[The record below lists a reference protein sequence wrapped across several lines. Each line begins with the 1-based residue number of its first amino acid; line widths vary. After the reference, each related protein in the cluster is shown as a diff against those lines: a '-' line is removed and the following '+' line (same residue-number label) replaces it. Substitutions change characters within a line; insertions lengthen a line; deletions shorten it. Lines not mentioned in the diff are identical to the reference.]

1 MNLIFIYA
9 LLYDPSD
16 LYMLHIYVFMYALYI
31 YASRYEECLILT
43 RNTNEDLKNFS
54 FFFFSSFKT
63 VESILRWNYVFV
75 IVTSN
80 DKSMEKLREKNLYEV
95 QGKV

>member
-43 RNTNEDLKNFS
+43 RNTNENLGIFLS
-54 FFFFSSFKT
+54 FFFKT
-63 VESILRWNYVFV
+63 IESILRWNYSC
-75 IVTSN
+75 ICN
-80 DKSMEKLREKNLYEV
+80 CYE
-95 QGKV
+95 

>member
-1 MNLIFIYA
+1 MINRWKNSL
-9 LLYDPSD
+9 
-16 LYMLHIYVFMYALYI
+16 
-31 YASRYEECLILT
+31 RYEECLILT

-54 FFFFSSFKT
+54 FFFFFKFQRIYSSM
-63 VESILRWNYVFV
+63 ELLHIFV

>member
-16 LYMLHIYVFMYALYI
+16 LYMLHIYIFMYALYI

-54 FFFFSSFKT
+54 FFFFFKFQ
-63 VESILRWNYVFV
+63 ESILR
-75 IVTSN
+75 
-80 DKSMEKLREKNLYEV
+80 
-95 QGKV
+95 